1 MKMKTRT
8 EIRIE
13 THEKRIIRVN
23 RQQAQA
29 TFCKAC
35 DAKVTYLSVSRAAAV
50 LSFSETAIFRLAE
63 SGRIHSIEN
72 SDGSLMVC
80 GDSLLTVFNELGAK
94 WPKTELIE
102 E

>member
-1 MKMKTRT
+1 MKTRT

-23 RQQAQA
+23 RQQTQA
-29 TFCKAC
+29 AFCGAC
-35 DAKVTYLSVSRAAAV
+35 GAKVMYLSVSQAAAV

-63 SGRIHSIEN
+63 SGKIHSIEN
-72 SDGSLMVC
+72 PDGSLMVC
-80 GDSLLTVFNELGAK
+80 GDSLLTVLNEFWTNAT
-94 WPKTELIE
+94 KTELVE